1 MRQRK
6 LCGSLALLVVTTT
19 FGAPGAVRAEG
30 APPPAAIDIQVPDAL
45 LQDQS
50 GKRVQLVREVLA
62 GKTVALNFIFT
73 TCTTICPPMGANF
86 AKLAK
91 LLAER
96 RDPSLQLVSISV
108 DPLTDT
114 PERLTAWRNNFGTT
128 QGWTLLTGD
137 KQTVTQVLKAMGA
150 FTGNKVDHAPIALVG
165 NADRGTWQRIYGLT
179 PPAEMMRIMDEV
191 AAADPT
197 RKATP

>member
-1 MRQRK
+1 MRRVH
-6 LCGSLALLVVTTT
+6 LRRCIVFLLPFTACAWPGRVLAQ
-19 FGAPGAVRAEG
+19 A
-30 APPPAAIDIQVPDAL
+30 APPPAAIEIQVPDAL
-45 LQDQS
+45 LLDQS
-50 GKRVQLVREVLA
+50 AKRVQLVRDVLA
-62 GKTVALNFIFT
+62 GKTVAVNFIFT
-73 TCTTICPPMGANF
+73 TCTTICPPMSANF
-86 AKLAK
+86 AKLSK

-114 PERLTAWRNNFGTT
+114 PERLTAWRDSFGIS

-137 KQTVTQVLKAMGA
+137 RQTVIQVLKAMGA

-165 NADRGTWQRIYGLT
+165 NVDRGSWQRIYGMT

-191 AAADPT
+191 AAAQPT
-197 RKATP
+197 RKVAP